1 MNQYERRNS
10 QSPITALVEAF
21 NRLPGIGPKS
31 AQRLAYHV
39 LRAPENEAQELADSL
54 LEVKRSITLC
64 NFCQNLT
71 DLNPCRICTDTKR
84 DSKTICIVEEPLD
97 VQALERTGSYMGLY
111 HVLHGVIAPSEG
123 IGPSDLKIPELLKRI
138 RDSEIEIDEV
148 IVATNPNLEGDATS
162 MYLAR
167 LLSPLGIN
175 ITHLARGLPA
185 GADLEY
191 ADDVTLNRALEFR
204 QKVLDS

>member
-84 DSKTICIVEEPLD
+84 DSK
-97 VQALERTGSYMGLY
+97 
-111 HVLHGVIAPSEG
+111 
-123 IGPSDLKIPELLKRI
+123 
-138 RDSEIEIDEV
+138 
-148 IVATNPNLEGDATS
+148 N
-162 MYLAR
+162 
-167 LLSPLGIN
+167 
-175 ITHLARGLPA
+175 
-185 GADLEY
+185 
-191 ADDVTLNRALEFR
+191 
-204 QKVLDS
+204 

>member
-10 QSPITALVEAF
+10 QSPITTLVEAF

-39 LRAPENEAQELADSL
+39 LRAPEKEAQELANSL

-64 NFCQNLT
+64 DFCQNLT
-71 DLNPCRICTDTKR
+71 DLNPCRICTDSKR
-84 DSKTICIVEEPLD
+84 DSKTICVVEEPLD

-111 HVLHGVIAPSEG
+111 HVLHGVIAPSDG
-123 IGPSDLKIPELLKRI
+123 IGPSDLKIAELLKRI
-138 RDSEIEIDEV
+138 RDSEVEIDEV

-167 LLSPLGIN
+167 LLGPLGIN
-175 ITHLARGLPA
+175 LSLIHI
-185 GADLEY
+185 
-191 ADDVTLNRALEFR
+191 
-204 QKVLDS
+204 

>member
-10 QSPITALVEAF
+10 QSPITTLVEAF

-39 LRAPENEAQELADSL
+39 LRAPEKEAQELANSL

-64 NFCQNLT
+64 DFCQNLT
-71 DLNPCRICTDTKR
+71 DLNPCRICTDSKR
-84 DSKTICIVEEPLD
+84 DSKTICVVEEPLD

-111 HVLHGVIAPSEG
+111 HVLHGVIAPSDG
-123 IGPSDLKIPELLKRI
+123 IGPSDLKIAELLKRI
-138 RDSEIEIDEV
+138 RDSEVEINEV
-148 IVATNPNLEGDATS
+148 IVATNPNLEGEATS

-167 LLSPLGIN
+167 LLGPLGIN

-204 QKVLDS
+204 QKVLD

>member
-10 QSPITALVEAF
+10 QSPITTLVEAF

-39 LRAPENEAQELADSL
+39 LRAPEKDAQELANSL

-64 NFCQNLT
+64 DFCQNLT
-71 DLNPCRICTDTKR
+71 DLNPCRICTDSKR
-84 DSKTICIVEEPLD
+84 DSKTICVVEEPLD

-111 HVLHGVIAPSEG
+111 HVLHGVIAPSDG
-123 IGPSDLKIPELLKRI
+123 IGPSDLKIAELLKRI
-138 RDSEIEIDEV
+138 RDSEVEINEV

-167 LLSPLGIN
+167 LLGPLGIN

-204 QKVLDS
+204 QKVLD

>member
-10 QSPITALVEAF
+10 QSPITTLVEAF

-39 LRAPENEAQELADSL
+39 LRAPEKEAQELANSL

-64 NFCQNLT
+64 DFCQNLT
-71 DLNPCRICTDTKR
+71 DLNPCRICTDSKR
-84 DSKTICIVEEPLD
+84 DSKTICVVEEPLD

-111 HVLHGVIAPSEG
+111 HVLHGVIAPSDG
-123 IGPSDLKIPELLKRI
+123 IGPSDLKIAELLKRI
-138 RDSEIEIDEV
+138 RDSEVEIDEV

-167 LLSPLGIN
+167 LLGPLGIN

-204 QKVLDS
+204 QKVLG

>member
-1 MNQYERRNS
+1 VNQYEQRNS

-39 LRAPENEAQELADSL
+39 LRAPENEAQELANSL

-191 ADDVTLNRALEFR
+191 ADDVTLNRALEIR

>member
-10 QSPITALVEAF
+10 QSPITTLVEAF

-39 LRAPENEAQELADSL
+39 LRAPEKEAQELANSL

-64 NFCQNLT
+64 DFCQNLT
-71 DLNPCRICTDTKR
+71 DLNPCRICTDSKR
-84 DSKTICIVEEPLD
+84 DSKTICVVEEPLD

-111 HVLHGVIAPSEG
+111 HVLHGVIAPSDG
-123 IGPSDLKIPELLKRI
+123 IGPSDLKIAELLKRI
-138 RDSEIEIDEV
+138 RDSEVEINEV

-167 LLSPLGIN
+167 LLGPLGIN

-204 QKVLDS
+204 QKVLD

>member
-10 QSPITALVEAF
+10 QSPITTLVEAF

-39 LRAPENEAQELADSL
+39 LRAPEKEAQELANSL

-64 NFCQNLT
+64 DFCQNLT
-71 DLNPCRICTDTKR
+71 DLNPCRICTDSKR
-84 DSKTICIVEEPLD
+84 DSKTICVVEEPLD

-111 HVLHGVIAPSEG
+111 HVLHGVIAPSDG
-123 IGPSDLKIPELLKRI
+123 IGPSDLKIAELLKRI
-138 RDSEIEIDEV
+138 RDSEVEIDEV

-167 LLSPLGIN
+167 LLGPLGIN

-191 ADDVTLNRALEFR
+191 ADDVTLDRALEFR
-204 QKVLDS
+204 QKVLD

>member
-10 QSPITALVEAF
+10 QSPITTLVEAF

-39 LRAPENEAQELADSL
+39 LRAPEKEAQELANSL
-54 LEVKRSITLC
+54 LEVKRSITLSD
-64 NFCQNLT
+64 FCQNLT
-71 DLNPCRICTDTKR
+71 DLNPCRICTDSKR
-84 DSKTICIVEEPLD
+84 DSKTICVVEEPLD

-111 HVLHGVIAPSEG
+111 HVLHGVIAPSDG
-123 IGPSDLKIPELLKRI
+123 IGPSDLKIAELLKRI
-138 RDSEIEIDEV
+138 RDSEVEIDEV

-167 LLSPLGIN
+167 LLGPLGIN

-204 QKVLDS
+204 QKVLD

>member
-10 QSPITALVEAF
+10 QSPITTLVEAF

-39 LRAPENEAQELADSL
+39 LRAPEKDAQELANSL

-64 NFCQNLT
+64 DFCQNLT
-71 DLNPCRICTDTKR
+71 DLNPCRICTDSKR
-84 DSKTICIVEEPLD
+84 DSKTICVVEEPLD

-111 HVLHGVIAPSEG
+111 HVLHGVIAPSDG
-123 IGPSDLKIPELLKRI
+123 IGPSDLKIAELLKRI
-138 RDSEIEIDEV
+138 RDSEVEIDEV
-148 IVATNPNLEGDATS
+148 IVGTNTNLEGAGTS

-167 LLSPLGIN
+167 LLGPLGIN

-204 QKVLDS
+204 QKVLD